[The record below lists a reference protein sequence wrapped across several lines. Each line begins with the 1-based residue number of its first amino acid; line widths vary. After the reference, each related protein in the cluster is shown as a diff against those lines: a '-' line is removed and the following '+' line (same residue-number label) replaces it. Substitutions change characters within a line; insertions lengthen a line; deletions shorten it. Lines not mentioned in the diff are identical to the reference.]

1 MSQRRSLRLQASKP
15 VDYTAERITLDCTT
29 SVTRPTTTRNK
40 NKKSKSTATTTRI
53 DPKQLSTNTVPVVS
67 YNDISVASV
76 AQVQPDYGANSHKTD
91 VHNTDVIEDDDV
103 FKYGSEVI
111 SKNKGFKINP
121 EIKVN
126 EGDVGKYNDCA
137 SVPGAS
143 AVYDV
148 RLNGRGQYYKGIVYE
163 KGKDFVFDLDLDYFK
178 KYVFDLD
185 SDDFSNYKCQS
196 RNKPWRNSK
205 TDSVAGKL
213 LDKLYQEPK
222 MPKHCDCRRGC
233 CDCEYGTG
241 GCCGRRC
248 CDCEYGT
255 RGCCGC
261 DSS

>member
-1 MSQRRSLRLQASKP
+1 MIFLLLLLRKCNLIM
-15 VDYTAERITLDCTT
+15 ERIATK
-29 SVTRPTTTRNK
+29 PM
-40 NKKSKSTATTTRI
+40 STI
-53 DPKQLSTNTVPVVS
+53 PMLLKMMMFS
-67 YNDISVASV
+67 
-76 AQVQPDYGANSHKTD
+76 
-91 VHNTDVIEDDDV
+91 NTDQKLSPKIKAIRSYL
-103 FKYGSEVI
+103 KYGS
-111 SKNKGFKINP
+111 

-222 MPKHCDCRRGC
+222 MPKH
-233 CDCEYGTG
+233 
-241 GCCGRRC
+241 
-248 CDCEYGT
+248 
-255 RGCCGC
+255 
-261 DSS
+261 